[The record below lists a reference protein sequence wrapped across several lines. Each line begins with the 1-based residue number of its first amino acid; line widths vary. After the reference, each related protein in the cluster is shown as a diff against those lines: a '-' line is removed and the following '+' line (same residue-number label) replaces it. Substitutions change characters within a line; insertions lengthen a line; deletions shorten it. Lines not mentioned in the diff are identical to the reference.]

1 MSNLLER
8 RLAIAGTY
16 NVRDLGG
23 YSCGSG
29 QTQWRRIWRA
39 DGLHRVPPE
48 GAAQLFDAGVRT
60 VIDLRHG
67 HELEDAPNPFRNHP
81 EVDYIAIPMFDQL
94 VPPGVADATAERR
107 SDVLFVLYC
116 MALEERQDAIL
127 KVLTTIAHA
136 REGAVLFHCTGGKDR
151 TGIIAALIL
160 AVADVETASIV
171 ADFALTKIAIAPM
184 VEKILA
190 EATAHG
196 KDVTSWIPFLGCE
209 AQTMQSMLEYIH
221 EKYVSVTDYLRR
233 IGMDAQT
240 IERLRL
246 RLVGTATPVAS
257 A

>member
-8 RLAIAGTY
+8 RLAIVGTY

-23 YSCGSG
+23 YSFGSG
-29 QTQWRRIWRA
+29 RTQWRRVWRA
-39 DGLHRVPPE
+39 DGLHRVPPD
-48 GAAQLFDAGVRT
+48 GVAQLFDAGIRT

-81 EVDYIAIPMFDQL
+81 EIDYIAIPLFDQL
-94 VPPGVADATAERR
+94 VPPGAADAAAERR

-116 MALEERQDAIL
+116 MALEERQDAIR
-127 KVLTTIAHA
+127 KVLTTIADA

-171 ADFALTKIAIAPM
+171 EDFALTKVAIAPM

-196 KDVTSWIPFLGCE
+196 TDVTSWVPFLGCE
-209 AQTMQSMLEYIH
+209 AETMQGMLEYIH
-221 EKYVSVTDYLRR
+221 EKYGSVTDYLRR
-233 IGMDAQT
+233 TGMETGA

-246 RLVGTATPVAS
+246 RLIDTATRA
-257 A
+257 ANA